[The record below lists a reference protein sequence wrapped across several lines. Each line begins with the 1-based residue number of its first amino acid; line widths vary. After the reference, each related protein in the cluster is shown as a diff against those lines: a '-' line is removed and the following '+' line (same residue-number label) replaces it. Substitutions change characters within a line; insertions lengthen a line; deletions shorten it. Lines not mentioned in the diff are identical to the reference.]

1 MSAGGV
7 FKLIANDGKADR
19 LIMATEL
26 LNQRLK
32 DIMCMRAKSNFSD
45 PTPTLVD
52 IERTHLL
59 FVNAHFKP
67 FVAIAYE
74 YNKVRSQAG
83 NATYGSS
90 VTFSIPQFGDFFS
103 DMVVNTVL
111 AKTSATVGVV
121 PPLPPF
127 VRSTFQDLVS
137 TTQKISGSSVP
148 TVVGP
153 PLVPGVFTQYI
164 HEYVDF
170 SGDLLTPGAAA
181 TNYVRYAE
189 YVGERLF
196 KRVKFDVNG
205 NPLDEYTSE
214 AVMFHRKF
222 RIAPGKLLGWKRLVG
237 QEVPHDAYTDM
248 LTIANESIFP
258 TAATGLTDVTGAAV
272 PGGAV
277 LASVNTRQLVKIV
290 DGPQTPKAEQPALD
304 LWIPLN
310 QQMGG

>member
-32 DIMCMRAKSNFSD
+32 DIMCMRAKSGFAD

-59 FVNAHFKP
+59 FVNSHFKP
-67 FVAIAYE
+67 FVAIGYE

-83 NATYGSS
+83 AANYGSS

-103 DMVVNTVL
+103 DMVVNVVL
-111 AKTSATVGVV
+111 ASTAATAGTV
-121 PPLPPF
+121 PAL
-127 VRSTFQDLVS
+127 
-137 TTQKISGSSVP
+137 
-148 TVVGP
+148 P
-153 PLVPGVFTQYI
+153 PLVVATNPDVTSTYSSSGASTLPAGPGLPGIYTKYT
-164 HEYVDF
+164 HEYVDI
-170 SGDLLTPGAAA
+170 SGDVLTVGAAA
-181 TNYVRYAE
+181 ANFVRYAE

-196 KRVKFDVNG
+196 KKVKFDVNG

-222 RIAPGKLLGWKRLVG
+222 RIAPGKLRGWKRLVG
-237 QEVPHDAYTDM
+237 QEVPQDAYTDL
-248 LTIANESIFP
+248 LTIENESIFP
-258 TAATGLTDVTGAAV
+258 AAATDLKDVTGNAV
-272 PGGAV
+272 PGGAT
-277 LASVNTRQLVKIV
+277 LAAVNCRELVQV
-290 DGPQTPKAEQPALD
+290 VSGPQTPKAVQPALD

-310 QQMGG
+310 H